1 MTLEKS
7 RAFDTAHLSAM
18 FHDERTS
25 ADMLLQR
32 TGGLPAR
39 TPEGV
44 RAKAHGLQAASAV
57 PHDTGRVASNRQT
70 SFQTA
75 TSSSS
80 TGRGRASQRR

>member
-1 MTLEKS
+1 MRWDKRTAMTVMALEES

-32 TGGLPAR
+32 IGGLPAR

-44 RAKAHGLQAASAV
+44 RAKANGLQAELV
-57 PHDTGRVASNRQT
+57 FPP
-70 SFQTA
+70 
-75 TSSSS
+75 
-80 TGRGRASQRR
+80 